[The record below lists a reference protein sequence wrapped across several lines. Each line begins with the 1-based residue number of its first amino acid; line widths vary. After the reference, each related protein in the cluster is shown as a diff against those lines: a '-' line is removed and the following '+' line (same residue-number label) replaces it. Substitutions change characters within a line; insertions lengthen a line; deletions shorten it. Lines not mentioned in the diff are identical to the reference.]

1 MGNLKKTD
9 NISIYDHVIFI
20 SSYQYIIDMNASMKF
35 LHSVAFCNQSSVCQQ
50 TCEIKIFDYVKD
62 ITFDVQNI
70 FLATP
75 YRDSDCPE
83 GAPVGLGVSNGRR
96 IPDGAFK
103 ASSSHVNREPAK
115 GRLDEQSGTITQ
127 WQTDSPLK

>member
-1 MGNLKKTD
+1 MHHWYECINE
-9 NISIYDHVIFI
+9 I
-20 SSYQYIIDMNASMKF
+20 SSFSNHTF
-35 LHSVAFCNQSSVCQQ
+35 HAFCNQSTVCQQ
-50 TCEIKIFDYVKD
+50 TCEIKIFDHVKD

>member
-1 MGNLKKTD
+1 MKYLYSVIILFMLFAIKVLFVYKRLQLKF
-9 NISIYDHVIFI
+9 SI
-20 SSYQYIIDMNASMKF
+20 
-35 LHSVAFCNQSSVCQQ
+35 
-50 TCEIKIFDYVKD
+50 TVKD
-62 ITFDVQNI
+62 TRYDVQNI

-96 IPDGAFK
+96 IPDGAFT

-115 GRLDEQSGTITQ
+115 GRLDEQSGMIT
-127 WQTDSPLK
+127 